1 MFTMTPQTAVYTTA
15 QVRQLDQIA
24 IHEQGIAGYDL
35 MCRAGQAA
43 FASLI
48 SKWPHTQTVCVMCG
62 AGNNAGDGY
71 VIARLA
77 QQAGLDVDVISLI
90 EPNRLQGDAQ
100 QAYQDYLAL
109 GENTIRYAG
118 TLSAADVYVDAL
130 LGTGLSRAL
139 SDQYLQVIQQLNAQ
153 TQPIL
158 AIDIPSGLNGDTGQP
173 QPAAIKAT
181 VTITFIAWKQGLL
194 TGQARDY
201 CGELVLANLDLPQAV
216 YQAIPTPNFILND
229 SYLQQALPKR
239 KRSAHKGNFGRS
251 VLIGGNAGMSGAIQ
265 LAGQAALRTGSG
277 LVSIIT
283 HEAHAPFLN
292 VTQPE
297 LMVLAA
303 TEHNDK
309 LIADRLYTANALGIG
324 PGLGQSAWSQHWFKT
339 LSSSATCR
347 VLDADAL
354 NLLAQTPHQRE
365 DWILTPHPTEAARLL
380 GINTQSIE
388 LDRVQAAQMLQ
399 KRYGGVIVLKGA
411 GSIIASATQCAFC
424 MNGNPGM
431 ASGGMGDLLTG
442 IITALLAQGFALFD
456 AAALGVFIHAQ
467 AGDLAAQQ
475 GERGLI
481 ASDVLACIR
490 IIVNP

>member
-1 MFTMTPQTAVYTTA
+1 MVTLTPQTAVYTTA

-24 IHEQGIAGYDL
+24 IQRQGIAGYEL
-35 MCRAGQAA
+35 MCRAAQAA
-43 FASLI
+43 FENLI
-48 SKWPHTQTVCVMCG
+48 NFWPNTQTICVICG

-71 VIARLA
+71 VLARLA
-77 QQAGLDVDVISLI
+77 QQAGLEVDVISLSD
-90 EPNRLQGDAQ
+90 PHCLQADAQ
-100 QAYQDYLAL
+100 QAYQDYVAL
-109 GENTIRYAG
+109 GEDAIAYAG
-118 TLSAADVYVDAL
+118 TLSSADVYVDAL
-130 LGTGLSRAL
+130 LGTGLSRPL
-139 SDQYLQVIQQLNAQ
+139 CDSYLQVVQQLNAQ
-153 TQPIL
+153 PQPIL
-158 AIDIPSGLNGDTGQP
+158 AVDVPSGLNSDTGQP
-173 QPAAIKAT
+173 LPIAIQANVT
-181 VTITFIAWKQGLL
+181 VTFIAWKQGLL

-201 CGELVLANLDLPQAV
+201 CGELVLANLDLPKAV
-216 YQAIPTPNFILND
+216 YQAVTTQNFILDDN
-229 SYLQQALPKR
+229 YLHQALPKR
-239 KRSAHKGNFGRS
+239 KRSAHKGHFGRS

-303 TEHNDK
+303 TAANDNV
-309 LIADRLYTANALGIG
+309 IADRLYTANALGIG
-324 PGLGQSAWSQHWFKT
+324 PGLGQNAWGQHWFDL

-354 NLLAQTPHQRE
+354 NLLAQQPHERS

-380 GINTQSIE
+380 GTTTQVIE
-388 LDRVQAAQMLQ
+388 ADRMAAAQLLQ
-399 KRYGGVIVLKGA
+399 QRYGGVVVLKGA
-411 GSIIASATQCAFC
+411 GSIVASATQCAFC
-424 MNGNPGM
+424 IDGNPGM

-442 IITALLAQGFALFD
+442 IITALLAQGFALFE

-481 ASDVLACIR
+481 ASDMLSFIR
-490 IIVNP
+490 TVVNP